1 MPWEFMFVM
10 MTIFVAFILPFILYS
25 AWSEH
30 NKRKFR
36 LAERKPA
43 MDNSLTTSELE
54 NMITQAVTRA
64 IAPLETRM
72 DALEDRLDEMPA
84 LSVGDAYVDED
95 DELEERRSKT
105 VGRISS

>member
-1 MPWEFMFVM
+1 MNWDFFFVM

-54 NMITQAVTRA
+54 SMITQAVVQA

-84 LSVGDAYVDED
+84 LPMGDVYADED
-95 DELEERRSKT
+95 ESLQERRSKT